1 MGPLRRDPRL
11 RTLPAVACGACG
23 RVAAR
28 ATGDLEP
35 LGAEWATRLLCDACG
50 RSTLVRPAEDDW
62 MRRIVREAPYVYDQ
76 PDVAGE
82 IVDGAPSRPR
92 AEAPDLACPP
102 FLRIEDHASSP
113 ARALRRPFAFT
124 AAEDGTLRHAP
135 AGKAR
140 HHRSVRAVEQAAI
153 LAPLRALLER
163 AELPALPPTVGRGDR
178 RLAVSLGDVT
188 RTLQWREQDG
198 APDLGDDPHAGPA
211 VVDLVRGLDNLI
223 AWVDHCSHVVGGN
236 APPQAFPGPERLL
249 RGVRTVRRTGSSSDD
264 GGAASAVAELWVDET
279 GVFEACVRGQG
290 LAPRVVHDPEAARR
304 VIDRVVALD
313 PPRLRRALG
322 YVRYECDLERTHE
335 ETLEWFDGRRVH
347 RTHFLYGSERSVGTG
362 YGDTPPS
369 EREREALDLLPD
381 AFRGLPPEA

>member
-1 MGPLRRDPRL
+1 MGPLRHDPRL

-35 LGAEWATRLLCDACG
+35 LGPDWATRLRCGSCG
-50 RSTLVRPAEDDW
+50 RMTLVRPADDEF
-62 MRRIVREAPYVYDQ
+62 MRTILREAPYVVEQ
-76 PDVAGE
+76 PGVAGE
-82 IVDGAPSRPR
+82 IVDGAPTRSRTV
-92 AEAPDLACPP
+92 EPDEPTGP
-102 FLRIEDHASSP
+102 VFLRIEDHASSP

-124 AAEDGTLRHAP
+124 AADDGVLRHAP

-140 HHRSVRAVEQAAI
+140 HHRSVREVEHAGM

-163 AELPALPPTVGRGDR
+163 AGLGDLPAVVGRGDR

-188 RTLQWREQDG
+188 RTLQWTERGG
-198 APDLGDDPHAGPA
+198 APDLGDDPSARPA

-223 AWVDHCSHVVGGN
+223 AWVDHCSHVAGGN
-236 APPQAFPGPERLL
+236 ASPRAFPGPERLL
-249 RGVRTVRRTGSSSDD
+249 GGVRTVRRSGSSDW
-264 GGAASAVAELWVDET
+264 GGSSATTSAAELWVDET
-279 GVFEACVRGQG
+279 GVFEAHVRAHGA
-290 LAPRVVHDPEAARR
+290 APRVIHDPGAARK

-322 YVRYECDLERTHE
+322 YVRQECDLETTHE

-347 RTHFLYGSERSVGTG
+347 RTYFLYGSEKTLGTG
-362 YGDTPPS
+362 WGDTPPT
-369 EREREALDLLPD
+369 EREREALDLLP
-381 AFRGLPPEA
+381 AVFRGLA